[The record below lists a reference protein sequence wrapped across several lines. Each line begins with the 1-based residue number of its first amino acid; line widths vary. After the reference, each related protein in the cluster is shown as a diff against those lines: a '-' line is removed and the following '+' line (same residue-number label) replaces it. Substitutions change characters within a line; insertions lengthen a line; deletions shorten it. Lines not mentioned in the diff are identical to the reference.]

1 VRVKL
6 LERLRRLPGLEEAP
20 SQWTGGAPFW
30 GHGREIVHFHRGEAE
45 VRVTRRRMN
54 VLEDERVVR
63 RTRTSDWAIVPA
75 DEEDLI
81 VELTRTA
88 LEANR

>member
-1 VRVKL
+1 MSERL

-20 SQWTGGAPFW
+20 SQWTGGPAFW
-30 GHGREIVHFHRGEAE
+30 TQGREIVHFHRGEAE
-45 VRVTRRRMN
+45 VRVTRRRMD

-63 RTRTSDWAIVPA
+63 RTRTSDWVIVSA
-75 DEEDLI
+75 DEEELI
-81 VELTRTA
+81 MELAQAA